1 MGVRIPPGLPLLL
14 KRSEGTMENVG
25 GVEQPKRIV
34 AIAYVIAALALGV
47 FLEKVVE
54 LLLSY
59 SRVNDAA
66 LLGDWSMSTVVGF
79 ALAAVIAIVVWRIPR
94 TQTVSLEVALEL
106 QRVTWPSLRET
117 RAATVAVIVASAV
130 AAVILGVF
138 DMVWSWLSAKIY

>member
-1 MGVRIPPGLPLLL
+1 MD
-14 KRSEGTMENVG
+14 NVG

-54 LLLSY
+54 IGLSY
-59 SRVNDAA
+59 TRVNDFAV
-66 LLGDWSMSTVVGF
+66 LGDWSLSTIVGF
-79 ALAAVIAIVVWRIPR
+79 GVAAIAAVVVWRIPR

-117 RAATVAVIVASAV
+117 RAATWAVIVASVV
-130 AAVILGVF
+130 ASVILGVF

>member
-1 MGVRIPPGLPLLL
+1 MD
-14 KRSEGTMENVG
+14 NVG

-34 AIAYVIAALALGV
+34 AIAYVVAALALGE
-47 FLEKVVE
+47 FLQKVIE
-54 LLLSY
+54 LVLSY
-59 SRVNDAA
+59 ARVNDFAVI
-66 LLGDWSMSTVVGF
+66 GDWSLSTILGF
-79 ALAAVIAIVVWRIPR
+79 AIAAIVAVVVWRIPR

-117 RAATVAVIVASAV
+117 RAATLAVIVASAV

>member
-1 MGVRIPPGLPLLL
+1 MA
-14 KRSEGTMENVG
+14 ENVG

-34 AIAYVIAALALGV
+34 AIAYVVAALALGV
-47 FLEKVVE
+47 FLEKVIE
-54 LLLSY
+54 LVLSY
-59 SRVNDAA
+59 ARVNDFAV
-66 LLGDWSMSTVVGF
+66 LGDWSLSAVLGF
-79 ALAAVIAIVVWRIPR
+79 GLAAVAALVVWRIPR

-130 AAVILGVF
+130 AAAILGVF

>member
-1 MGVRIPPGLPLLL
+1 MA
-14 KRSEGTMENVG
+14 ENVG

-34 AIAYVIAALALGV
+34 AIAYVVAALALGV
-47 FLEKVVE
+47 FLEKVIE
-54 LLLSY
+54 LVLSY
-59 SRVNDAA
+59 ARVNDFAVF
-66 LLGDWSMSTVVGF
+66 GDWSLSTVLGF
-79 ALAAVIAIVVWRIPR
+79 GLAAAAAVVVWRIPR

>member
-1 MGVRIPPGLPLLL
+1 
-14 KRSEGTMENVG
+14 MENVG

-34 AIAYVIAALALGV
+34 GIAYVVAALALGV

-54 LLLSY
+54 LVLAY
-59 SRVNDAA
+59 SRVNDFAVV
-66 LLGDWSMSTVVGF
+66 GDWSLSTVLGF
-79 ALAAVIAIVVWRIPR
+79 ALAAGTAIVVWRIPR

-130 AAVILGVF
+130 ASVILGVF
-138 DMVWSWLSAKIY
+138 DMMWSWLSAKIY